1 MQLSFLS
8 YSLSFLVLLLIV
20 VECENEQTFED
31 IREKESHKFSHNV
44 LDDGRIISKPV
55 IHPVPVDQMQLPDL
69 QLDGNTK
76 DNKKYVA
83 HGDILIPIE
92 ELEQTNSKRSKRKIV
107 AETNRYGTS
116 NRWPRAVV
124 PYEFISGIDYRVQ
137 QNVLTAMQHWHQRT
151 CIRFEPYDSQ
161 RHWDINAKITIED
174 TGSGCATFVGYR
186 PSSSGYLSSYSVY
199 LPMQCPLGS
208 AIHELGHV
216 IGFYHE
222 MARTDRDLEIRLY
235 FSLMSSSEATQYD
248 IMPNPMP
255 GYYGQP
261 YDLGSIMH
269 YYPTDVMEAR
279 DSRRQFLMGQ
289 RTGLSFLDSKL
300 ANLGYHCADV
310 CDSQPECVNEGY
322 INQQCKCSCPEGFY
336 GTKCN
341 LLQGYLDTDRVLSS
355 KPATT
360 TTTTPIPSEPE
371 PSEPEVVET
380 TSTTTTTTAATPG
393 KFQFVFFYSIF
404 IKSYFFNYCESC
416 GSGVRVRTRL
426 CSDTNIHSSA
436 NPCASIGGDSFE
448 IEACQNPEC
457 NQADIILS
465 CTFDLA
471 NEKCPLKSTHDWK
484 IQRGIQAD
492 QSRPINDHTRGDG
505 KYLVLIEHRN
515 HSKNGQSFELGSSVH
530 SQSSIKNNHCLQ
542 FWYSVHGRAVGKLKI
557 IKNNEEDTVIIFNE
571 KDQNVNWKQVQQT
584 ILDDADYQVIFEYQS
599 ATSEYNYIAFDDIS
613 IINGTCTPTKSDKE
627 NRRRKR
633 RQTDRG
639 CSRVIDLTRSNSEA
653 TISSPNYPSLYPSNS
668 ECYYYIRGPKSYHVN
683 IQFTDFNVPNS
694 NSNNCDDT
702 VEIRYY
708 HIGQPGPK
716 YCGSGANSNNLRFVS
731 TKGAMLVVFRS
742 NGYYNGRGFSA
753 QASLSY

>member
-44 LDDGRIISKPV
+44 LDDGRIVSKPV

-92 ELEQTNSKRSKRKIV
+92 ELEQTDSKRSKRKIV

-161 RHWDINAKITIED
+161 RHWDINAKITVED

-269 YYPTDVMEAR
+269 YYPTNVMEAR
-279 DSRRQFLMGQ
+279 DNRRQFLMGQ

-300 ANLGYHCADV
+300 ANLGYHCADA
-310 CDSQPECVNEGY
+310 CDPQPECVNEGY
-322 INQQCKCSCPEGFY
+322 INQHCKCSCPEGFY

-341 LLQGYLDTDRVLSS
+341 LLQGYLDTDRVLPS

-380 TSTTTTTTAATPG
+380 TSTTTTTAATP
-393 KFQFVFFYSIF
+393 
-404 IKSYFFNYCESC
+404 E
-416 GSGVRVRTRL
+416 
-426 CSDTNIHSSA
+426 
-436 NPCASIGGDSFE
+436 
-448 IEACQNPEC
+448 
-457 NQADIILS
+457 ADIILS

-471 NEKCPLKSTHDWK
+471 HEKCPLKSTHDWK

-515 HSKNGQSFELGSSVH
+515 QSKNGQSFELGSSVH

-627 NRRRKR
+627 HRRRKR

-742 NGYYNGRGFSA
+742 NGYYNGRGFRA